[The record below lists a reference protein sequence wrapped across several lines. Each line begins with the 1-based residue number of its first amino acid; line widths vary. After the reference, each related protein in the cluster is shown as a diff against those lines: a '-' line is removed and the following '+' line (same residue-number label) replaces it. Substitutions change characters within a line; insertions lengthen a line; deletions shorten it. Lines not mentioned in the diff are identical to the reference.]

1 VRVTA
6 AAWKIRIEQ
15 GAAFRLGI
23 RILDENGQP
32 VTLDGYTARL
42 QIREYTE
49 APDPPLADWST
60 EGDNPVISIDET
72 GQRFAFFV
80 SGATTG
86 AYPWRHGVF
95 DMLVTDPDGNPDR
108 LLRGEAEVDLA
119 VTR

>member
-1 VRVTA
+1 VTA
-6 AAWKIRIEQ
+6 APWKIRIEQ

-23 RILDENGQP
+23 RILDETGQP
-32 VTLDGYTARL
+32 VALAGYQARL
-42 QIREYTE
+42 QIRECTE

-60 EGDNPVISIDET
+60 EGDSPVITIDGT
-72 GQRFAFFV
+72 GQRFVFFV
-80 SGATTG
+80 SGAVTG

-108 LLRGEAEVDLA
+108 VLRGEAEIELA